1 MTFDSLLKIQPK
13 EVIKKNVNKDRSK
26 YKDIQQSKIY
36 NSFQT
41 MVTITMEG
49 WLRKLQ
55 PIHEYHTVL

>member
-1 MTFDSLLKIQPK
+1 MTSDSLLKIQPK